1 LHSDAIGPACLR
13 FPFGRLHRM
22 SFDVFLFKFAKG
34 DAGELPRDALRGVLE
49 KHDFR
54 QRSDGFYNI
63 RLHDGSEVELQAGG
77 LMGSERFTVAT
88 FFIRGGSDSIAR
100 LIFECAQA
108 TGGVLI
114 PTMDQNPCIMVDASQ
129 QAELPREFTQPLV
142 ECRTAEELTQLLRSG
157 YQAWSQYRDHI
168 VHNHE

>member
-1 LHSDAIGPACLR
+1 
-13 FPFGRLHRM
+13 M

-88 FFIRGGSDSIAR
+88 FFIRGGSAIAIPQNFPILLQSSSAADAPLLSDVERR
-100 LIFECAQA
+100 LLSWADTSF
-108 TGGVLI
+108 
-114 PTMDQNPCIMVDASQ
+114 
-129 QAELPREFTQPLV
+129 R
-142 ECRTAEELTQLLRSG
+142 
-157 YQAWSQYRDHI
+157 
-168 VHNHE
+168 